1 MARIQDGK
9 KILIRY
15 RVIIFVIELLENLYD
30 RSIYTDTYKILIHRV
45 TIGKLE
51 FLRAL
56 QQNVRVLFDLLITY
70 IIRVE
75 RLQNRNQE
83 RKSNVAFAYRFVS
96 QDCKAESTQFLSGK
110 GCVQL
115 ISLPQ
120 TYAKSIPS
128 IV

>member
-30 RSIYTDTYKILIHRV
+30 RSIYTDTHKVLIHRV

>member
-96 QDCKAESTQFLSGK
+96 QDCKAHNF
-110 GCVQL
+110 
-115 ISLPQ
+115 
-120 TYAKSIPS
+120 YRAKVVSN
-128 IV
+128 